1 MERSEP
7 PTTFPTVRV
16 RDVVMNY
23 RSPTTSLKGL
33 SPAARKRA
41 QFRRRLG
48 LQVFTTVRALKG
60 VSFTAYQGE
69 QIGIMGQN
77 GSGKSTLLRIIAGV
91 EPPTS
96 GTVEAVATPSLLSI
110 NAALVPA
117 LSGSQNIKLGLFAM
131 GMKPHQ
137 VKQLIPQIADFAGIG
152 DAIDRPMKT
161 YSSGMGAR
169 LRFAI
174 AAAANPQILLLDE
187 ALGAGDAA
195 FTEKSERAVEHL
207 RGSAGTIFMV
217 SHAAQEI
224 EKTCT
229 RALWLHNGEL
239 LADGPAKQTARKYRW
254 WAWKVAHGEH
264 EIADQLLVD
273 ARAEFA
279 EIVAAGAAETLQARR
294 GE

>member
-1 MERSEP
+1 MAKTELPEKV
-7 PTTFPTVRV
+7 PTIRV

-23 RSPTTSLKGL
+23 RSPTASLSGL
-33 SPAARKRA
+33 SPAARRA
-41 QFRRRLG
+41 ARVRRRIG
-48 LQVFTTVRALKG
+48 LRVYTTVRALKG

-69 QIGIMGQN
+69 QIGLMGQN

-96 GTVEAVATPSLLSI
+96 GTVEAIATPSLLSI
-110 NAALVPA
+110 SAALVPA
-117 LSGSQNIKLGLFAM
+117 LSGTQNIQLGLFAM
-131 GMKPHQ
+131 GMKPTQ

-152 DAIDRPMKT
+152 EAIDRPMST

-174 AAAANPQILLLDE
+174 AAASDPKILLLDE

-195 FTEKSERAVEHL
+195 FAEKSDRAVEHL
-207 RGSAGTIFMV
+207 RGGAGTIIMV
-217 SHAAQEI
+217 SHAAEAI

-229 RALWLHNGEL
+229 RALWLHDGEL
-239 LADGPAKQTARKYRW
+239 LADGPARETARKYRF
-254 WAWKVAHGEH
+254 WAWKVARGEH
-264 EIADQLLVD
+264 DLAARALAD

-279 EIVAAGAAETLQARR
+279 EIVARGAAETLRARR
-294 GE
+294 GR